1 VLNLNS
7 WEAFELISNQN
18 VAIGVGLLVLLIAV
32 LSPFFFVGGIGSRGQ
47 LSIIMITLLW
57 SWSIDPVGPMEFYI
71 HDAWTIAQY
80 LPFVCF
86 RPLFAYLMMRYYEG
100 KTTGGRLIMAG
111 LLGEV
116 PPCIVTFMSISLYTD
131 AFLGQFVGPMPLHL
145 LAGLILVKLKPPPTI
160 SGPWDVKK

>member
-1 VLNLNS
+1 M
-7 WEAFELISNQN
+7 IGNQN

-71 HDAWTIAQY
+71 HDASTIVQY
-80 LPFVCF
+80 LPFVSF
-86 RPLFAYLMMRYYEG
+86 RVPFAYLMMRYYKG
-100 KTTGGRLIMAG
+100 KTTGDRLIMAG

-116 PPCIVTFMSISLYTD
+116 PPCLVSIVSFSWYTD
-131 AFLGQFVGPMPLHL
+131 AFLGHFVGPMPLHL
-145 LAGLILVKLKPPPTI
+145 LTGLILVKLKPPPTI
-160 SGPWDVKK
+160 SSPWDVNE